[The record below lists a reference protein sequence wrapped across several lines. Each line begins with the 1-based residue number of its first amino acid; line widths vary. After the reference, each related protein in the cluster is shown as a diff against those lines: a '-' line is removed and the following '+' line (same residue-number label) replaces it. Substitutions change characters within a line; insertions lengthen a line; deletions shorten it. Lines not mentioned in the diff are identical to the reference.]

1 MPGEGGWSEIPPSW
15 ALPVTVPGPLV
26 LVRGEGML
34 AWIAPMCAYP
44 TGFLFSLAI
53 NLNLGDA
60 GELGIDFD
68 ARPPRDQASLSRL
81 WVRFDGA
88 VVDSAEAMN
97 GRAVA
102 GQPVLRDRGWSSR
115 YSPVRAGY
123 PSPRHVSSWW
133 VSPLPRAGPVE
144 FAVFLPGAAG
154 RSGSARMEASL
165 ITSAARRSVVLWAE
179 PETDPQ

>member
-88 VVDSAEAMN
+88 VVDSAEAMTWK
-97 GRAVA
+97 AVT
-102 GQPVLRDRGWSSR
+102 GQPVLRARGR
-115 YSPVRAGY
+115 YSTVRAGY
-123 PSPRHVSSWW
+123 SRHVSRWW